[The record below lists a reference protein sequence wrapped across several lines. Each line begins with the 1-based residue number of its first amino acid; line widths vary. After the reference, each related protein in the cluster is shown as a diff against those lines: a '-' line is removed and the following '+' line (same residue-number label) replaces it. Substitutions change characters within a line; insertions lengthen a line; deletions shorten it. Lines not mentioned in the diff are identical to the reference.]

1 MSDERLAAVEK
12 QVQQLASDVAEIV
25 TALRAEQA
33 KRTRYAKLAFLF
45 GGAAAGAVA
54 KALEGLVEAA
64 AAHGVDVWAMLSG
77 IVGG

>member
-1 MSDERLAAVEK
+1 MSDERLAAVEE
-12 QVQQLASDVAEIV
+12 QVRKLADDVAEIV

-33 KRTRYAKLAFLF
+33 KRTKYAKLAFLF

-54 KALEGLVEAA
+54 KAAEGMFEAM